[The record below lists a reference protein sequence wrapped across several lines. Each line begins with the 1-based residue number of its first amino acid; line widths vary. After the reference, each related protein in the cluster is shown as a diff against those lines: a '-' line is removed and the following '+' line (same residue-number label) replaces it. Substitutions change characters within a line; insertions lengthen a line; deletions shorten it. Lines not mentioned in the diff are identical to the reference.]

1 MISFIVD
8 FFSYSFTVNALVASL
23 LISIAAGMV
32 GAYIVARRLVFLSGG
47 ITHASFGGVG
57 IAFYLGVNPILG
69 AAVFAVLSAFGVE
82 LLTGRLKVREDS
94 SIGIL
99 WSLGMAVGIFF
110 VFLTPGYA
118 PNLMSFMFGSIL
130 TISKT
135 DIWML
140 FTLTMVM
147 AIFFIVFFRAI
158 LYLSF
163 DASFARTQGVPVE
176 LFSYILM
183 GFMALTIVLSI
194 RLVGIILLLSLLTI
208 PPSIVNTFTK
218 RFSNIILWSMLVA
231 FVGCLGGLVVSYTL
245 NVPSGATI
253 ILILMVMFVFAKAYR
268 YISVNFKKTIAN

>member
-1 MISFIVD
+1 MISFITD
-8 FFSYSFTVNALVASL
+8 FFSYSFTVNALIASL
-23 LISIAAGMV
+23 LMSVAAGMV

-69 AAVFAVLSAFGVE
+69 AAIFAVLSAFGVE
-82 LLTGRLKVREDS
+82 LLTSRLRVREDS

-99 WSLGMAVGIFF
+99 WSIGMAIGIFF

-140 FTLTMVM
+140 FTLTVLM
-147 AIFFIVFFRAI
+147 AIFFIIFFRAI

-194 RLVGIILLLSLLTI
+194 RLVGIILLLSLLTL
-208 PPSIVNTFTK
+208 PPSVVNTFTK
-218 RFSNIILWSMLVA
+218 RFSIIILWSMIVA
-231 FVGCLGGLVVSYTL
+231 FIGCLGGLVISYTL

-253 ILILMVMFVFAKAYR
+253 ILLLMVMFVAAKLYR
-268 YISVNFKKTIAN
+268 YIALSIASRK

>member
-1 MISFIVD
+1 MISFLTD

-23 LISIAAGMV
+23 LMSVAAGMV

-99 WSLGMAVGIFF
+99 WSIGMAIGIFF

-135 DIWML
+135 DILML
-140 FTLTMVM
+140 LVLTVVM
-147 AIFFIVFFRAI
+147 ALFFIVFFRAI

-163 DASFARTQGVPVE
+163 DTAFARTQGVPVE

-208 PPSIVNTFTK
+208 PPSVVNTFTK
-218 RFSNIILWSMLVA
+218 RFSSIILWSMLVA
-231 FVGCLGGLVVSYTL
+231 FIGCLGGLVISYTL

-253 ILILMVMFVFAKAYR
+253 ILLLMVMFVAAKLYR
-268 YISVNFKKTIAN
+268 YIALSIASRK

>member
-1 MISFIVD
+1 MINFITD

-23 LISIAAGMV
+23 LMSVAAGMV

-57 IAFYLGVNPILG
+57 IAFYFGVNPILG

-82 LLTGRLKVREDS
+82 LLTSRLRVREDS

-99 WSLGMAVGIFF
+99 WSIGMAIGIFF

-130 TISKT
+130 TISKA

-140 FTLTMVM
+140 FTLTVVM

-208 PPSIVNTFTK
+208 PPSVVNTFTK
-218 RFSNIILWSMLVA
+218 RFSSIILWSMLVA
-231 FVGCLGGLVVSYTL
+231 FSGCLGGLVISYTL

-253 ILILMVMFVFAKAYR
+253 ILLLMVMFVAAKLYR
-268 YISVNFKKTIAN
+268 YIALSIASRK